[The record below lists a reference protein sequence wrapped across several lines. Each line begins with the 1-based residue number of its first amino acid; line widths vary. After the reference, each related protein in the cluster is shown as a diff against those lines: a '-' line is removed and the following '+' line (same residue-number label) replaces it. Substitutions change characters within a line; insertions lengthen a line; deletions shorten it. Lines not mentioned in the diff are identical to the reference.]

1 MLFGRKVNI
10 KNKKKPRIISFF
22 FFFSPYCKRMKG
34 RSVLASYDV
43 FVNIFKFLN
52 ETASFFGSSHIAFG
66 KEAVKL
72 VDVDTPD
79 SRLGRSWDV
88 TG

>member
-1 MLFGRKVNI
+1 
-10 KNKKKPRIISFF
+10 
-22 FFFSPYCKRMKG
+22 MKG

-72 VDVDTPD
+72 V
-79 SRLGRSWDV
+79 GR
-88 TG
+88 

>member
-1 MLFGRKVNI
+1 
-10 KNKKKPRIISFF
+10 
-22 FFFSPYCKRMKG
+22 MKG

-43 FVNIFKFLN
+43 FVNIFKFLS

-72 VDVDTPD
+72 V
-79 SRLGRSWDV
+79 GR
-88 TG
+88 